1 MSTGL
6 FAGRASKA
14 SGQPLPP
21 SIGWTDEVRAS
32 FHLAWPLVVAQVAQ
46 MALFTTDV
54 IMMGWLGPKF
64 LAAGTLA
71 TSLMSPFLLF
81 GIGLITAVAPMMA
94 QAIGAR
100 DFKSVRRTTRQGFWV
115 SVVVAAVLIALIW
128 NAEVFFL
135 LLGQTEENAA
145 LAQGYIRFAV
155 WNFFPSFLFL
165 VLRCLLS
172 AHGKTTVVLN
182 ITIIGIVVNA
192 ICNYALM
199 FGNWGFPRLELAGA
213 GISTTLVNLLMFL
226 LILGYIMTHKRYKRY
241 AILVRLWKS
250 DWARFKEIF
259 RIGLPIGCTL
269 TAETGL
275 FAAATILMGW
285 LGTNEL
291 AAHAIAL
298 QCASVAFMVPLGIS
312 QAATIRVGLAL
323 GKNDPEGIKKAGWV
337 SIVMGTG
344 FMITTCL
351 AFWLIPTFFI
361 GFYLDLDVPENQIS
375 LGLAV
380 SYLAVAALFQLVDG
394 CQVVAA
400 GALRGLSDTKVPMI
414 LAIMGYWV
422 FGLPISYYGG
432 FILGGGGTGIWLG
445 LAAGLA
451 FVAVVFVIR
460 FAWRE
465 RLGLMNYKS
474 MERG

>member
-6 FAGRASKA
+6 STDRAIVAPDQS
-14 SGQPLPP
+14 LPP
-21 SIGWTDEVRAS
+21 SVLWGEEIKAS
-32 FHLAWPLVVAQVAQ
+32 FNLAWPLVVAQVAQ

-115 SVVVAAVLIALIW
+115 SIVVAALLVGLIW
-128 NAEVFFL
+128 NAEIIFL
-135 LLGQTEENAA
+135 VLGQTPENASM
-145 LAQGYIRFAV
+145 AQGYIRFAA
-155 WNFFPSFLFL
+155 WNFFPAFLFL

-172 AHGKTTVVLN
+172 AHGKTSVVLY
-182 ITIIGIVVNA
+182 ITIVGIFVNA
-192 ICNYALM
+192 AGNYALM

-213 GISTTLVNLLMFL
+213 GISTTFVNLVMFL
-226 LILGYIMTHKRYKRY
+226 LILAYILFHRRYKRY
-241 AILVRLWKS
+241 AILVRLWKP
-250 DWARFKEIF
+250 DWSRFKEIF

-285 LGTNEL
+285 LGTDEL

-298 QCASVAFMVPLGIS
+298 QCASIAFMVPLGIS
-312 QAATIRVGLAL
+312 QAATIRVGLAM
-323 GKNDPEGIKKAGWV
+323 GQKNSDGIKRAGWV
-337 SIVMGTG
+337 SIFMGTG
-344 FMITTCL
+344 FMVTTCL
-351 AFWLIPTFFI
+351 AFWLMPTLLVS
-361 GFYLDLDVPENQIS
+361 FYLDPALAENQVS
-375 LGLAV
+375 LKLAV

-394 CQVVAA
+394 CQVVTA
-400 GALRGLSDTKVPMI
+400 GALRGLSDTKVPMF
-414 LAIMGYWV
+414 LAIFGYWAL
-422 FGLPISYYGG
+422 GLPISYVGG
-432 FILGGGGTGIWLG
+432 FVLEGGGQGIWLG
-445 LAAGLA
+445 LAAGLS
-451 FVAVVFVIR
+451 FVAVVFVVR
-460 FAWRE
+460 FTIRE
-465 RLGLMNYKS
+465 RLGLINYKS
-474 MERG
+474 I